1 MSQTLAK
8 LLEQKKQ
15 LDARIQQVKN
25 RERLFTRRQRNGK
38 LIAYGIVMERLL
50 ADNAYDKTSW
60 IDQCTQILDAK
71 TLQRALL
78 DELIP
83 EKKPGKKSS

>member
-1 MSQTLAK
+1 MNQTLTK

-25 RERLFTRRQRNGK
+25 RERVFTRRQRNGK

-50 ADNAYDKTSW
+50 ADTAYDKNAW
-60 IDQCTQILDAK
+60 VDQCTQILDTK

-83 EKKPGKKSS
+83 EKKPGKKST